1 MSRFIQIHALTVY
14 APSNPNRDDTGRP
27 KTARF
32 GDVPRLRISSQALK
46 RAIRLSEP
54 VQGRLEGRL
63 GERTQ
68 RIGEIVLEALSDS
81 ELDDEKRRE
90 IAVSITDV
98 FGKIDEKKLKD
109 KDRPRVQTRQL
120 AFVSPD
126 ERAKA
131 VELAKAAA
139 GGEDLPVA
147 KELEK
152 LVLRT
157 ADGAADI
164 AMFGRMLADN
174 PEFNREA
181 AVQLAHAFTT
191 HRALVEDD
199 FYTAVDDRKDPE
211 EDVGA
216 GFVGEAGF
224 GSGVFYLYAC
234 IDRSLL
240 TDNLAGD
247 EELASRAVAAFVEGL
262 AKSTPSGKRSSF
274 AHQTHASYLL
284 VEKGDQ
290 QPRSLA
296 GAFLKPVRAGES
308 GDLLEESVKALSG
321 HREAMAKA
329 YGEPCDEAS
338 TMNLAEDE
346 SETSLGDV
354 AAFAASS

>member
-14 APSNPNRDDTGRP
+14 PPSNPNRDDTGRP
-27 KTARF
+27 KTARY
-32 GDVPRLRISSQALK
+32 GDVPRLRLSSQALK
-46 RAIRLSEP
+46 RAIRLSSP
-54 VQGRLEGRL
+54 MQGRLEGQL

-68 RIGEIVLEALSDS
+68 RIGDIVLEALEETD
-81 ELDDEKRRE
+81 LDAQARQD
-90 IAVSITDV
+90 IAVAITDV

-109 KDRPRVQTRQL
+109 EKDPKVHTRQL

-131 VELAKAAA
+131 VELALAAA
-139 GGEDLPVA
+139 GGEELPAA

-199 FYTAVDDRKDPE
+199 FYTAVDDRKQSD

-224 GSGVFYLYAC
+224 GSGVFYLYGC
-234 IDRSLL
+234 IDRRLL
-240 TDNLAGD
+240 VDNLAGD
-247 EELASRAVAAFVEGL
+247 EGIAERAVGAFVEGL

-296 GAFLKPVRAGES
+296 GAFLKAVRPGED
-308 GDLLEESVKALSG
+308 GDLLGASVNALEA
-321 HREAMAKA
+321 HRQAMSRA
-329 YGEPCDEAS
+329 YGAPCDDELS
-338 TMNLAEDE
+338 MNLTAPDE
-346 SETSLGDV
+346 GTSIDDLAG
-354 AAFAASS
+354 FAATA